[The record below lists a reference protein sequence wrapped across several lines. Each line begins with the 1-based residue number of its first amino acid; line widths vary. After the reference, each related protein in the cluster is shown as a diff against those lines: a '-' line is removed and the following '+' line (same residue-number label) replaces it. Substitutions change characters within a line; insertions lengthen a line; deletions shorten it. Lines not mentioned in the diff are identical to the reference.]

1 MAELNREGETEG
13 VRKSDIERYA
23 QHIKSKQYPPLS
35 QMQKLTI
42 GSEPHCSLK
51 MRVVTSPVGWQVFLG
66 VRV

>member
-23 QHIKSKQYPPLS
+23 QHIKSK
-35 QMQKLTI
+35 MQKLTI